1 MFATIATIY
10 VVLSLLASGLLLAAL
25 MLSSRISQQ
34 EEPVEVPVIVEEP
47 QPSITVSV
55 PYSLEN

>member
-10 VVLSLLASGLLLAAL
+10 AVLSLLVSVVLLAAL

-34 EEPVEVPVIVEEP
+34 EEPIEAPIIVEEP
-47 QPSITVSV
+47 QPSSPV
-55 PYSLEN
+55 PYFLES